1 MPTLK
6 KFEDLDVWKDARE
19 LAKEIYLL
27 TQQESFKNDIQL
39 IDQIREIA
47 IRIPNFIAKGVESN
61 NHDEFIKSLE
71 SAKIA
76 CTELYTLFAIIVEI
90 KAIDSDEKIKFETL
104 IDNLLLK
111 ISSLINYLQP
121 NQHNQHKPD

>member
-27 TQQESFKNDIQL
+27 TQQESFKNDIHL

-61 NHDEFIKSLE
+61 HHDEFIKSLE

-104 IDNLLLK
+104 IDDLLLK